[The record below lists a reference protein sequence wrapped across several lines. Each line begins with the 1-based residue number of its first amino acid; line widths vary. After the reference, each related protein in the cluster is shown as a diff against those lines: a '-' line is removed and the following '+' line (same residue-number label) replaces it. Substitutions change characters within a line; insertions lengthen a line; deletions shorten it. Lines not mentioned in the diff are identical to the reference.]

1 MESPLFTV
9 ININPPSFTSH
20 FYFSLGGR
28 LSLPFPEGFPVV
40 LGRFLPDFG
49 PF

>member
-1 MESPLFTV
+1 MASPLFTV

-28 LSLPFPEGFPVV
+28 LPLPFPEGFPVV
-40 LGRFLPDFG
+40 LGKFMPDFG